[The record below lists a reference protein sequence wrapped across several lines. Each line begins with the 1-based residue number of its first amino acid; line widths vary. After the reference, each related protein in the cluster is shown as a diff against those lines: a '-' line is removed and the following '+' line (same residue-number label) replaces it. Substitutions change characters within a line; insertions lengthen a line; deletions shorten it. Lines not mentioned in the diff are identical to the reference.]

1 MLSDAFKL
9 NSEGKK
15 SQSKTTA
22 QKESD
27 CKADG
32 KHLFLIL
39 TFSMG
44 LLLFYK
50 ILKLQKIHL
59 LTRNKRYNIYIILI
73 LYLFNRPIESGIEI
87 CRTHVMLECQ
97 LSPTVF
103 G

>member
-1 MLSDAFKL
+1 MLSDAFKS

-27 CKADG
+27 YEADG

-50 ILKLQKIHL
+50 ILKLQK
-59 LTRNKRYNIYIILI
+59 KAFA
-73 LYLFNRPIESGIEI
+73 YL
-87 CRTHVMLECQ
+87 
-97 LSPTVF
+97 
-103 G
+103 